1 MLVFTKGELY
11 ILQDCLFFY
20 FYNIYIIVIWGR
32 RIIILFALTRW
43 ISWLL
48 VRNGVNVK
56 IQ

>member
-1 MLVFTKGELY
+1 MLVSTKGELY